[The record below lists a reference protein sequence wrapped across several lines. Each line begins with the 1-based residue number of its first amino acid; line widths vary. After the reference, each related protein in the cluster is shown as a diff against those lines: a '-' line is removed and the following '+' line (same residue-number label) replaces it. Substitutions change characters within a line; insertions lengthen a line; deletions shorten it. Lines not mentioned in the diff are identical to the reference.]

1 LSGARDEAG
10 EAAPTDRAPDEGPRV
25 FRAPHTGRVLRVVV
39 AYDGTDFSGWQRQPG
54 MRTVQGVLE
63 DGLRAL
69 LGEDIFVRGAGRTD
83 AGVHADGQVAS
94 LGLASSIPPHGLLRG
109 LNAAL
114 PDDVALVDV
123 AEVASDFDAR
133 FSARGKVYRYT
144 VWNHMVRSPRH
155 ARTTWHVRRTL
166 DMAAIR
172 EAAAALVGE
181 HDFRAFRAA
190 DCERRTTRR
199 IIRRLDV
206 ERQGAVLTFDVEAT
220 AFLKNMVRIL
230 VGTLVDV
237 GRGIIGPEA
246 ITRMF
251 ATGDRAAGGMTAPPQ
266 GLTLLRVLY

>member
-1 LSGARDEAG
+1 MSAETEGPAPP
-10 EAAPTDRAPDEGPRV
+10 AAPAP
-25 FRAPHTGRVLRVVV
+25 RVLRVVV

-54 MRTVQGVLE
+54 MRTVQSCLE
-63 DGLRAL
+63 DGIRAL
-69 LGEDIFVRGAGRTD
+69 LGEEVFVRGAGRTD

-94 LGLASSIPPHGLLRG
+94 FALNSRIPPHGLLRG
-109 LNAAL
+109 LNSIL
-114 PDDVALVDV
+114 PIDVALLDV
-123 AEVASDFDAR
+123 AEAAPDFDAR

-155 ARTTWHVRRTL
+155 ARTAWHVRRAL

-172 EAAAALVGE
+172 EAAALLVGE
-181 HDFRAFRAA
+181 HDFRAFRAS

-206 ERQGAVLTFDVEAT
+206 DRQGALLTFDVEAT

-237 GRGIIGPEA
+237 GRGHLGPEA
-246 ITRMF
+246 VARMLE
-251 ATGDRAAGGMTAPPQ
+251 TGDRAAGGMTAPPQ

>member
-1 LSGARDEAG
+1 MS
-10 EAAPTDRAPDEGPRV
+10 DRAPKEGPKPDELPPS
-25 FRAPHTGRVLRVVV
+25 APGVPRVLRAVV

-63 DGLRAL
+63 DAIREL
-69 LGEDIFVRGAGRTD
+69 LGEEVFVRGAGRTD

-94 LGLASSIPPHGLLRG
+94 FPLASRIPPHGLLRG
-109 LNAAL
+109 LNSIL
-114 PDDVALVDV
+114 PLDVALQ
-123 AEVASDFDAR
+123 EVADAAPDFNAR
-133 FSARGKVYRYT
+133 FSARGKVYKYT
-144 VWNHMVRSPRH
+144 VWNHRMRSPLH
-155 ARTTWHVRRTL
+155 ARSSWHVRRTL

-206 ERQGAVLTFDVEAT
+206 DRQGALLTIEVEAT

-237 GRGIIGPEA
+237 GRGLLQPATIA
-246 ITRMF
+246 RMLEC
-251 ATGDRAAGGMTAPPQ
+251 GDRTVGGMTAPPQ
-266 GLTLLRVLY
+266 GLTLLRVNY